1 MCPPCHVFALN
12 YDQSSRTFILLSFQR
27 SCDDTRRLNAE
38 CQNTKQC
45 QLLDSQSTI
54 RNLASTICLRVAELQ
69 LPLHFFH
76 YTFYPEK
83 LSCFAGKKMKFVGIT
98 KISLGGPLQ
107 NGSNAS
113 LTTKVSKVKHF
124 LEGSGHPNFTN
135 PFEYALQG
143 KSFPK
148 RIGTLPTQPKDR
160 GGGGGGQKV
169 LPYIPDTLK

>member
-1 MCPPCHVFALN
+1 MPSVKIL
-12 YDQSSRTFILLSFQR
+12 SSAN
-27 SCDDTRRLNAE
+27 CW
-38 CQNTKQC
+38 
-45 QLLDSQSTI
+45 I
-54 RNLASTICLRVAELQ
+54 RNPQSAISQALYVYELQ
-69 LPLHFFH
+69 
-76 YTFYPEK
+76 
-83 LSCFAGKKMKFVGIT
+83 SCNFLYIFSITLFTLKSYLVSLEKKMKFVGIT